1 MQAPV
6 LSRRL
11 HSRGTELTVSEWVD
25 AALNDREYAS
35 AICALLVEHLELE
48 DCFELCETLG
58 NRLLDQMVDA
68 KPQQTRRLLDI
79 RAASLLEQQAIP
91 ADHTLLL
98 YALFEARK
106 TASRFSAHID
116 DVLSRCLSE
125 LPERSRRWGW
135 FDVFAEWAVPFR
147 RGPHRPRPLHSRREI
162 LQRLELSR
170 RPYFEQRPVTFDAVV
185 EWQGQAHTVEVW
197 WWLALRGHVQT
208 TALDAL
214 FAAWL
219 EALGAEAC
227 FELTQVRSGEAC
239 PPWVTDEPPLNP
251 GHGFSLDQR
260 IFHSMLRRDPAAAR
274 ALLDRRVEDWPEGEA
289 GWVPASERLLG
300 LGQVDALHHGG
311 SYRPSI
317 TGLIEEVRVSSE
329 RRRAFLWDPAAH
341 DPVSTIV
348 ERVTPPLPPLPAD
361 ASYDQRLTRAL
372 TLGELGETDASQS
385 MLTALADQLAPSPR
399 LATFVE
405 AARAGGEGAASLAHL
420 REAVALLPCSAA
432 ASNALLRARVVLG
445 DPEGAWA
452 EKERLREARLASPD
466 TAFV

>member
-1 MQAPV
+1 M
-6 LSRRL
+6 
-11 HSRGTELTVSEWVD
+11 
-25 AALNDREYAS
+25 
-35 AICALLVEHLELE
+35 
-48 DCFELCETLG
+48 
-58 NRLLDQMVDA
+58 
-68 KPQQTRRLLDI
+68 
-79 RAASLLEQQAIP
+79 
-91 ADHTLLL
+91 
-98 YALFEARK
+98 
-106 TASRFSAHID
+106 
-116 DVLSRCLSE
+116 
-125 LPERSRRWGW
+125 
-135 FDVFAEWAVPFR
+135 
-147 RGPHRPRPLHSRREI
+147 
-162 LQRLELSR
+162 
-170 RPYFEQRPVTFDAVV
+170 
-185 EWQGQAHTVEVW
+185 EVW

-274 ALLDRRVEDWPEGEA
+274 ALLDRRVEDWPGGEA

-317 TGLIEEVRVSSE
+317 TGLIEEVRVSSQ

-348 ERVTPPLPPLPAD
+348 ERVTPPLPPPPAD

-385 MLTALADQLAPSPR
+385 MLTALADQPAPSPR

-405 AARAGGEGAASLAHL
+405 AARAGGEAAASLAHL
-420 REAVALLPCSAA
+420 REAVALLPCSAS

-452 EKERLREARLASPD
+452 EKERLREARLARPD
-466 TAFV
+466 TASV